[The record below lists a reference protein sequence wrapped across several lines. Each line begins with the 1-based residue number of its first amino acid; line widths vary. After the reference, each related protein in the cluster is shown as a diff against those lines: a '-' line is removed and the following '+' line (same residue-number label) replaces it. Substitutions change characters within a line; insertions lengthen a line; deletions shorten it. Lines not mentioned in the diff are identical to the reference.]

1 MDTTLLPCTH
11 ALRRHLSAITNER
24 AIRDLLYLE
33 AWEINPQPGAG
44 SALRINQ
51 LRRANPELAAEIR
64 AELIQIGRAMRALP
78 FRLPLPVAAAASAD
92 ANLTS

>member
-1 MDTTLLPCTH
+1 MDTTYLPCTR
-11 ALRRHLSAITNER
+11 ALQRYLLAITNER
-24 AIRDLLYLE
+24 TIRDLLYLE

-64 AELIQIGRAMRALP
+64 AELSQISRALRALP
-78 FRLPLPVAAAASAD
+78 FRLPPPATAAEAGPTIS
-92 ANLTS
+92 

>member
-1 MDTTLLPCTH
+1 MDTTFLPCTR

-64 AELIQIGRAMRALP
+64 AELIQIGRAVRALP
-78 FRLPLPVAAAASAD
+78 FRLRPPVPDPAPPGAT
-92 ANLTS
+92 LTS

>member
-1 MDTTLLPCTH
+1 MDTTFLPCTH
-11 ALRRHLSAITNER
+11 ALRRHLSAVTNEQ

-51 LRRANPELAAEIR
+51 IRRANPELAAEIR
-64 AELIQIGRAMRALP
+64 AELLQRALEARGRP
-78 FRLPLPVAAAASAD
+78 FRLPPSGASGP
-92 ANLTS
+92 LTALVS

>member
-1 MDTTLLPCTH
+1 MDTCLLPCTH
-11 ALRRHLSAITNER
+11 ALRRHLAAVTNEQT
-24 AIRDLLYLE
+24 IRDLLYLE

-64 AELIQIGRAMRALP
+64 AELLQRTLEARMRP
-78 FRLPLPVAAAASAD
+78 FRLPPPAHPAPVIALMS
-92 ANLTS
+92 